1 MLKFNLPGQGRS
13 EVGFAAAVE
22 GSPGD
27 TKKTH
32 QGRKLEKAD
41 RSGVGRDG
49 MKQDGALQGFERTL
63 WGCVGQHSL
72 QESGSS
78 ASLER

>member
-1 MLKFNLPGQGRS
+1 
-13 EVGFAAAVE
+13 VGFAAAVE

-49 MKQDGALQGFERTL
+49 VKQDGASQGFERTL
-63 WGCVGQHSL
+63 WGAWVGIQDKSQCKRPKHPRSRHHCK
-72 QESGSS
+72 G
-78 ASLER
+78 